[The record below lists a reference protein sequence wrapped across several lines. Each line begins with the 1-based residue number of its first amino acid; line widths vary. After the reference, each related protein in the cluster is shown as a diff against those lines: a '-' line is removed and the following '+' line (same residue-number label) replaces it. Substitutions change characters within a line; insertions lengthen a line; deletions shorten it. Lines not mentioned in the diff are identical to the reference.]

1 MKKIIQHIN
10 NIVVDIINVR
20 DDVTTGNIAV
30 VNEIPTLEHREG
42 YNGVLKY
49 DNEKGL
55 YWDYE
60 PAPVIDEISS
70 EELKEMVEEVL

>member
-1 MKKIIQHIN
+1 MKIIQHIN

-20 DDVTTGNIAV
+20 DDVTTGNIAI
-30 VNEIPTLEHREG
+30 VNEIPTLEHIEG

-60 PAPVIDEISS
+60 PALVIDEISS